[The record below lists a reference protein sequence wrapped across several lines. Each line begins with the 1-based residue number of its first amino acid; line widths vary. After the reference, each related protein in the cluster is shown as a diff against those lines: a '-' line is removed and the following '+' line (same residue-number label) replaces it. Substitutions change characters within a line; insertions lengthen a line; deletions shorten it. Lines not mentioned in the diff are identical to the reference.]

1 MTLAAAAAFL
11 LAATNA
17 SALVMVSEHQSIWVP
32 GSMETQPW
40 DINNA
45 GVVVGG
51 YRLHDGGGFHGFI
64 YSAGAFTTVD
74 APGTDSTVFYGIN
87 DAGEIVGEAGGSAL
101 TTAFKYVGGAFHPID
116 VPGAVGVVA
125 TDINNAGQVIGN
137 YLTGSL
143 EDGLEAH
150 LFLQTGASI
159 DTFPGSHGAAW
170 SEALADD
177 GSFAGFDN
185 IGFLH
190 HEGDFSDF
198 GTDLLPRGLNNLG
211 NIVGQTRGA
220 IDGFLLADGEYTP
233 FDVVSNFTVATG
245 ISTHGNIVGYFHD
258 FTDGN
263 EKGFLISKSQVVPAQ
278 SSPVPEPAIW
288 AALALAFIAIGAVAR
303 RSRGA
308 FNTRI
313 RAADSG
319 SGRLG

>member
-1 MTLAAAAAFL
+1 MLRKPGMTLAATAAFL
-11 LAATNA
+11 LAPTNA
-17 SALVMVSEHQSIWVP
+17 SALVMLSEQQSIWVP

-74 APGTDSTVFYGIN
+74 APGADSTVFYGIN
-87 DAGEIVGEAGGSAL
+87 DVGEIVGEAGGSAL
-101 TTAFKYVGGAFHPID
+101 TTAFKYTGGAFHPID
-116 VPGAVGVVA
+116 VPGAAGAVA
-125 TDINNAGQVIGN
+125 TDVNNAGQVIGN

-143 EDGLEAH
+143 EDGLQAH

-190 HEGDFSDF
+190 HGGGFSDL
-198 GTDLLPRGLNNLG
+198 GTDLVPRGLTLG
-211 NIVGQTRGA
+211 TSSGRREEPSTASCWRTETTRRSTW
-220 IDGFLLADGEYTP
+220 FRTSRSPQESTP
-233 FDVVSNFTVATG
+233 TATSWA
-245 ISTHGNIVGYFHD
+245 ISTTSRTATRRAFSSASLRSFRPNR
-258 FTDGN
+258 
-263 EKGFLISKSQVVPAQ
+263 VPYLNRQ
-278 SSPVPEPAIW
+278 YGPCLRW
-288 AALALAFIAIGAVAR
+288 
-303 RSRGA
+303 RS
-308 FNTRI
+308 
-313 RAADSG
+313 
-319 SGRLG
+319 L